1 MTGGLFM
8 HSHHHHHT
16 PSTRNRQSL
25 TMALA
30 ITASIMVLEFAGG
43 LWTKSLALISDSGH
57 MLSDCISLALSLA
70 ALWFAARPPSARK
83 TYGYY
88 RFEILAALFNGVT
101 LFIIAG
107 FIVWEAIQ
115 RFFSPPEIQGN
126 MMMAIATIGLIANVM
141 SAWILFKKGDV
152 KENLNVKS
160 AYLHVLGDALGS
172 LGAIMAGL
180 MISLFSFYL
189 ADPLL
194 SIIVAV
200 IILKNAWGVITHSV
214 HILMEGTPVTVDREK
229 VEQALKQ
236 IPGVINVHDLH
247 IWTITSGIDSL
258 SCHLLVEK
266 DTDPQQIL
274 KTAIEVIEQQFAI
287 QHTTIQIETTDF
299 QHQAGH
305 LLH

>member
-141 SAWILFKKGDV
+141 SAWILFKKG
-152 KENLNVKS
+152 
-160 AYLHVLGDALGS
+160 
-172 LGAIMAGL
+172 M
-180 MISLFSFYL
+180 
-189 ADPLL
+189 
-194 SIIVAV
+194 
-200 IILKNAWGVITHSV
+200 
-214 HILMEGTPVTVDREK
+214 
-229 VEQALKQ
+229 
-236 IPGVINVHDLH
+236 
-247 IWTITSGIDSL
+247 
-258 SCHLLVEK
+258 
-266 DTDPQQIL
+266 
-274 KTAIEVIEQQFAI
+274 
-287 QHTTIQIETTDF
+287 
-299 QHQAGH
+299 
-305 LLH
+305 

>member
-1 MTGGLFM
+1 M
-8 HSHHHHHT
+8 HSDHHHHP

-107 FIVWEAIQ
+107 FIVWEAIR
-115 RFFSPPEIQGN
+115 RFLAPPEIQGN
-126 MMMAIATIGLIANVM
+126 MMMAIAAIGLTANVM

-236 IPGVINVHDLH
+236 IRGVIFAVSSMSM
-247 IWTITSGIDSL
+247 IFTSGPSRRASIPYL
-258 SCHLLVEK
+258 ATCWWK
-266 DTDPQQIL
+266 R
-274 KTAIEVIEQQFAI
+274 I
-287 QHTTIQIETTDF
+287 QTRNKS
-299 QHQAGH
+299 
-305 LLH
+305 